1 MASKIFL
8 DANVCIDFLLQRKG
22 FEPSELVFEK
32 IVSGKFRAYT
42 TPAIIH
48 IIAYY
53 LIKVHSNT
61 NVKVLILNLLSNVK
75 VIDCSHETAINAI
88 NSQMTDIEDAL
99 QYYTAM
105 HHKMDYFISLDKKL
119 INSAIPILPIYSPAH
134 FLQEFP

>member
-8 DANVCIDFLLQRKG
+8 DANVCIDFLLQLKG